1 VKERALTWAEV
12 QKAPQSGD
20 LLEAFGT
27 GTAAVISPIGELA
40 CATKKISLSGGK
52 VGELTQRLYDE
63 ITAIQY
69 GEKPDTFGWT
79 EVLA

>member
-1 VKERALTWAEV
+1 MPSAAE
-12 QKAPQSGD
+12 KGE

-27 GTAAVISPIGELA
+27 GTAAVVSPIGELA
-40 CATKKISLSGGK
+40 SPAKKLQLSSGK

-79 EVLA
+79 EVL

>member
-1 VKERALTWAEV
+1 
-12 QKAPQSGD
+12 
-20 LLEAFGT
+20 
-27 GTAAVISPIGELA
+27 
-40 CATKKISLSGGK
+40 

-79 EVLA
+79 EVL